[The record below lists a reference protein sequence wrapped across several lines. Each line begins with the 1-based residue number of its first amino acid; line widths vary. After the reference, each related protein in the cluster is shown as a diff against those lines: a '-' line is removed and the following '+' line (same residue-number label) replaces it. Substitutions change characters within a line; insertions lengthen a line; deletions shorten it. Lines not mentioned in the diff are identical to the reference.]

1 MEMTPAVVVAMV
13 VLAAVVMLLFRSR
26 RVPREKSFR
35 CARCS
40 ATAQHSARTI
50 NAWREGKTKFFCGSC
65 HAAWFN
71 SQPSQR
77 RSGRSPSRGERSG
90 CLGVFACL
98 VAFPV
103 ALLALWW
110 LHG

>member
-1 MEMTPAVVVAMV
+1 VTVVAV
-13 VLAAVVMLLFRSR
+13 AAVVLFFSKR
-26 RVPREKSFR
+26 RVPKEKSFR

-40 ATAQHSARTI
+40 STAQHSARTI

-65 HAAWFN
+65 HAAWLK
-71 SQPSQR
+71 SQPTR
-77 RSGRSPSRGERSG
+77 PGRSTSRGERSG
-90 CLGVFACL
+90 CLGVLACL

-103 ALLALWW
+103 ALLAIWW

>member
-1 MEMTPAVVVAMV
+1 MEMNPAVVVAV
-13 VLAAVVMLLFRSR
+13 VLLAAVVMLLFKIR
-26 RVPREKSFR
+26 RVPEEKSFR

-65 HAAWFN
+65 HAAWLN

-77 RSGRSPSRGERSG
+77 GSGHSRGRGERSG
-90 CLGVFACL
+90 CLGVLACL
-98 VAFPV
+98 VVFPV
-103 ALLALWW
+103 ALLAVWW